1 MLLLQWFWLY
11 PGNTAAELP
20 ACSVCL
26 FSAVSGRNLNDLS
39 RESEDC
45 VSHANLD
52 PRQLEEEKNKLLA
65 EAAAE
70 LREEN
75 TRQEKILQVAKRL
88 AVLRGQDPEKGGYHR
103 RIQS

>member
-1 MLLLQWFWLY
+1 M
-11 PGNTAAELP
+11 
-20 ACSVCL
+20 CL
-26 FSAVSGRNLNDLS
+26 FSAVSDRNLNDLS

-88 AVLRGQDPEKGGYHR
+88 AVLRGQDPEKGGYQR
-103 RIQS
+103 TIQSQERDQVPVLE